1 MFRDR
6 LEAGRQLAVKL
17 KKYKNEL
24 GVVLAIP
31 RGGVPVGF
39 EVAKEIKMPLELVL
53 TKKIGHPDNKEYAIG
68 AASLNDYFVFPQ
80 EGFTKEYIE
89 NELIKIRSRLN
100 EMSQKFMNNKTPIS
114 LKGKIAIIVD
124 DGIATGN
131 TLMATIPLLRK
142 SFPKKI
148 VIAVPVASQRS
159 FYKLSKEVDE
169 IVALLVPEIFHG
181 VGEFYEDF
189 EQVSD
194 EEVNVF
200 LDKINDLEIIK

>member
-68 AASLNDYFVFPQ
+68 AASLNDYF
-80 EGFTKEYIE
+80 
-89 NELIKIRSRLN
+89 
-100 EMSQKFMNNKTPIS
+100 
-114 LKGKIAIIVD
+114 
-124 DGIATGN
+124 
-131 TLMATIPLLRK
+131 
-142 SFPKKI
+142 
-148 VIAVPVASQRS
+148 
-159 FYKLSKEVDE
+159 
-169 IVALLVPEIFHG
+169 IFQ
-181 VGEFYEDF
+181 F
-189 EQVSD
+189 
-194 EEVNVF
+194 
-200 LDKINDLEIIK
+200 